1 VRCLSVGDA
10 TTVSRSLLLRRMA
23 LLMVVVTVAS
33 WPVVQKAADQR
44 TLWNQPFE
52 PFRVV
57 GNVYFVGTADLSSF
71 LIVTPEGS
79 FLLDG
84 GLKESPPLIVQ
95 SIKKLGF
102 RLEDV
107 KYLLNSHAHYDHA
120 GGLAELLR
128 LSGATMVVS
137 DADAQP
143 LRTGNRDVPGVNVGR
158 TIADGASLQLGNTR
172 ITAHVTPGHTRGC
185 TTWST
190 IVAENGRDYRVVFHC
205 GTRVVTRLIGNPLY
219 PEMAADYEHTF
230 RRLRDFEAD
239 VFLAEH
245 PRFFDMANKVRRMR
259 AGEPNPFID
268 PTEMRR
274 FVDRSEREFRAALAT
289 EQAARPG
296 S

>member
-1 VRCLSVGDA
+1 MLGGDA
-10 TTVSRSLLLRRMA
+10 TTVSRSSLLRRIA

-44 TLWNQPFE
+44 TLWNQRFE
-52 PFRVV
+52 PFRIIA
-57 GNVYFVGTADLSSF
+57 NVYFVGTADLSSF

-84 GLKESPPLIVQ
+84 GLRETPPLIVQ
-95 SIKKLGF
+95 SIRKLGF

-120 GGLAELLR
+120 GGLAELLQ

-143 LRTGNRDVPGVNVGR
+143 LRIGNRDVPAVHVDR
-158 TIADGASLQLGNTR
+158 TIADGESLQLGVTR
-172 ITAHVTPGHTRGC
+172 MTAHVTPGHTRGC

-190 IVAENGRDYRVVFHC
+190 TVTENAREYRVVFHC
-205 GTRVVTRLIGNPLY
+205 GTRVVTQLVGNASY
-219 PEMAADYEHTF
+219 PEMVADYEQTF
-230 RRLRDFEAD
+230 RRLRDFPAD

-274 FVDRSEREFRAALAT
+274 FVERSEQEFRAALQT
-289 EQAARPG
+289 EQAAA
-296 S
+296 SH

>member
-1 VRCLSVGDA
+1 MPAGDA
-10 TTVSRSLLLRRMA
+10 ITVSRSSPLRRIA

-33 WPVVQKAADQR
+33 WPVVQRAADQR

-84 GLKESPPLIVQ
+84 GVKESPPLIAR

-120 GGLAELLR
+120 GGLAELLQ
-128 LSGATMVVS
+128 LSGATMVAS
-137 DADAQP
+137 DPDAQG
-143 LRTGNRDVPGVNVGR
+143 LRTGNRDVPPVNVGR
-158 TIADGASLQLGNTR
+158 TIADGESLQLGTTR
-172 ITAHVTPGHTRGC
+172 MTAHVTPGHTRGC
-185 TTWST
+185 TTWSMAAT
-190 IVAENGRDYRVVFHC
+190 ENGREYRVVFHC
-205 GTRVVTRLIGNPLY
+205 GTRVVTQLVGNTLY
-219 PEMAADYEHTF
+219 PEIVADYEQTF
-230 RRLRDFEAD
+230 RRLRDFPAD

-245 PRFFDMANKVRRMR
+245 PRFFNMANKVRRMR

-274 FVDRSEREFRAALAT
+274 FVDRSEREFREALEA
-289 EQAARPG
+289 EQKAKPG